1 MNNKVISYKIDNV
14 VNKVIVEKKIE
25 NSLLKDL
32 TFLESDKKILFIYDE
47 NIDNKFIKNV
57 LEQIKL
63 SGGSIIIQKVKGTKK
78 KQKYKKFTFFI

>member
-47 NIDNKFIKNV
+47 NIDNIR
-57 LEQIKL
+57 
-63 SGGSIIIQKVKGTKK
+63 G
-78 KQKYKKFTFFI
+78 FTISNTASNPNSNLF